1 MRGAAARLAL
11 LAHVVAASTQPHI
24 VLLLADDLGWAN
36 IGAHRTRN
44 DTAEHRQGALEA
56 HTPRIDELIAGGIEL
71 ERHYSFRI
79 CSPARCAL
87 QTGRNPLRVNSR
99 NTGVLAWNPSDP
111 VSGFA
116 GIPRNMTGIAQK
128 LRGAGYRTAFTG
140 KWDAGMAT
148 PQHTPWG
155 RGYEQFYGCFR
166 ARGPRARKRARPR
179 AEVGDE
185 AEEPPRPLSLPPLS
199 LRYFQHA
206 NGYWDKKGHIESTAE
221 VDLCLNRYWDL
232 FEENSTYRGGVLDA
246 AALDSACGAPAAAAA
261 DDPACYEEHLF
272 RRRARAV
279 LAAHDAAAAPLFY
292 AHSFHLAHT
301 PLEVPASYAAAAD
314 ARLAAAG
321 LAFDDAGRRNYSAMV
336 SYLDEVVGEIVDAL
350 GAKGMWDQTFVAF
363 LSDNGGPLYL
373 PGSAN
378 NWPLKGGKYADWEG
392 GVRTCAFVAGG
403 VVPAARRGAAYGRVV
418 SIADWYGI
426 FANLAGLAGAQL
438 ADDAAAA
445 ANAWLTP
452 RGLPTLYP
460 VEAAD
465 GLVWDLLAPRD
476 DDGGGGGGG
485 DDGGAQPFH
494 PSLHLS
500 EQALLRWPYKLVVGT
515 QLFANHTG
523 PLYPNCTTLTG
534 ARAPWHNDT
543 KVFDA
548 HVDWAADD
556 GVERAHLWA
565 ADCGS
570 GCLFDVAADPAER
583 VDLAADPAHATS
595 TLPSMRAELAALNA
609 DVFAPD
615 RGGDAPEAC
624 ARGLALGGY
633 YGPFV
638 DVAAADA
645 YYTGPFREWTP
656 EEQARNALYL
666 GVVDALARP
675 EVEQA
680 TIELARRLYP
690 EYFRDPLI
698 ASFDHCL
705 TDDTDD

>member
-1 MRGAAARLAL
+1 MRAVEAFCAR
-11 LAHVVAASTQPHI
+11 V
-24 VLLLADDLGWAN
+24 
-36 IGAHRTRN
+36 
-44 DTAEHRQGALEA
+44 
-56 HTPRIDELIAGGIEL
+56 
-71 ERHYSFRI
+71 
-79 CSPARCAL
+79 
-87 QTGRNPLRVNSR
+87 SR
-99 NTGVLAWNPSDP
+99 G
-111 VSGFA
+111 
-116 GIPRNMTGIAQK
+116 
-128 LRGAGYRTAFTG
+128 
-140 KWDAGMAT
+140 
-148 PQHTPWG
+148 
-155 RGYEQFYGCFR
+155 
-166 ARGPRARKRARPR
+166 
-179 AEVGDE
+179 
-185 AEEPPRPLSLPPLS
+185 
-199 LRYFQHA
+199 
-206 NGYWDKKGHIESTAE
+206 
-221 VDLCLNRYWDL
+221 
-232 FEENSTYRGGVLDA
+232 
-246 AALDSACGAPAAAAA
+246 PAAA
-261 DDPACYEEHLF
+261 E
-272 RRRARAV
+272 
-279 LAAHDAAAAPLFY
+279 
-292 AHSFHLAHT
+292 
-301 PLEVPASYAAAAD
+301 
-314 ARLAAAG
+314 AAAG
-321 LAFDDAGRRNYSAMV
+321 G
-336 SYLDEVVGEIVDAL
+336 
-350 GAKGMWDQTFVAF
+350 GA
-363 LSDNGGPLYL
+363 S
-373 PGSAN
+373 
-378 NWPLKGGKYADWEG
+378 
-392 GVRTCAFVAGG
+392 
-403 VVPAARRGAAYGRVV
+403 
-418 SIADWYGI
+418 
-426 FANLAGLAGAQL
+426 
-438 ADDAAAA
+438 
-445 ANAWLTP
+445 
-452 RGLPTLYP
+452 
-460 VEAAD
+460 
-465 GLVWDLLAPRD
+465 
-476 DDGGGGGGG
+476 GGGGG